1 METVESLVPPRDTGD
16 SDPEW
21 EKPDDDVALA
31 RATLA
36 HNLSAHED
44 ETVNS
49 TLTSFTT
56 LEVDETALDLRL
68 QEMDAAMARL
78 LTKGNEKVVVK
89 EESQLP
95 SDMAAEAAHHEDSP
109 AAAMDTD
116 PAGSHME
123 TTTEMDTS
131 GPEVPTPGDFVPEGG
146 ASDEPMG
153 SGDSSKAKTVFRIEG
168 FPDDFPGIGKKSADL
183 AQQLTKE
190 EIVYQIYKRQLAQE
204 KMLAAP
210 YNRARRGVGHSSM
223 GKLDPGSTGATLM
236 CPNCFADW
244 QGQDNKVEGKC
255 KLCQKTVI
263 AVDKG
268 PPSAEIKLGSASWL
282 MFCGPQG
289 VTWHTDADEA
299 QKAAASVDIGSWAQ
313 PPPRPTDQKELSF
326 AHQVPMALRL
336 SLAHTVATQPFDEVQ
351 FSDKDAGDRPHL
363 REDWQPSQETRAF
376 HAQLAAAMEITK
388 KSSGPVDKD
397 SKKLTEEQ
405 FLDHI
410 NPQLDVIVEMQAGAQ
425 SVEEAKGASIL
436 RQLDTE
442 KLRSLLKRGQ
452 GNKRM
457 QEEGAQRSKLLRPVA
472 DSIDTWGTQLRA
484 ALEMNVF
491 NPDSPLEAMKD
502 RYMTRSGG
510 LSSTGAFGPEEQ
522 SPETLLGV
530 AVGSVE
536 FQIMKVQGPL
546 DAPTWAKPLP
556 AGEKLLL
563 EMRTH
568 PCSFKQPFFEPIA
581 LTKEEIDAQVAMG
594 TRPPLDKI
602 IGPFHAEGDGGTHWQ
617 KEVQTWDL
625 VSLFSCFGHTYS
637 ARHLYA
643 VWSHLPITI
652 QPHTRGA
659 KNKQQNLQRRDD
671 HRMLMKE
678 AKEFVILHD
687 LPVPTTNQEWKQL
700 YREMGSIFA
709 AKVFINRTPQV
720 VLDLPVADIH
730 DSKQHMRLRAVCDER
745 ITLPLKTFRDFPEI
759 YNSLSHSLGQESMV
773 EAKMAWRC
781 NTVQWW
787 TARLKPEYA
796 GPIYRKLGYSESHIQ
811 GLGLGD
817 RDTSAAFGAER
828 ILLDPE
834 SEQERA
840 LPPITPNNVSSV
852 ASDDYKKKNVGDK
865 TAHVFWAKMEC
876 GLVLSSVSPWEIVD
890 KKKGETRGG
899 YVCRRCKGF
908 WRSGRGASRFLLI
921 TGGAQREESTKGD
934 GSRITFQH
942 LSALKEVLDVSPSEA
957 LGPAEVAE
965 ARHQAKLEPVEVSVE
980 SSEPEGRLAFGG
992 LVSLRQ
998 SELRLFLAEELERS
1012 EDMNALCLAML
1023 CVANFA
1029 AYERKVLADEKGG
1042 QKLGKYLP
1050 LEDMARLLRGV
1061 VRTLKSIPSFDDDNV
1076 ANTMTLHALRFFCNL
1091 LAFEVDFITA
1101 ELQHLNVLEEVG
1113 KLFDHWFKDEDKI
1126 EDDKLFL
1133 QTLQSFILLLRW
1145 EMRGRTQAI
1154 SHSL

>member
-1 METVESLVPPRDTGD
+1 METVESLIPPRDTGD

-78 LTKGNEKVVVK
+78 LTKGSEKVVVK

-116 PAGSHME
+116 PVGSHME

-146 ASDEPMG
+146 ASDGPRR
-153 SGDSSKAKTVFRIEG
+153 SDDSSKTRPYSALPAGTLEEKVFRIEG
-168 FPDDFPGIGKKSADL
+168 FPEDFPGIGKKSADL
-183 AQQLTKE
+183 AQQLTQE
-190 EIVYQIYKRQLAQE
+190 EIASLFSKLRTENWTRPAVERVLEVYQIYKRQLAQE

-223 GKLDPGSTGATLM
+223 GQLDPGSTGASLM

-244 QGQDNKVEGKC
+244 QRLDN
-255 KLCQKTVI
+255 
-263 AVDKG
+263 KG
-268 PPSAEIKLGSASWL
+268 PPSAEIKLGSTSWR

-289 VTWHTDADEA
+289 VTWYTDADEA
-299 QKAAASVDIGSWAQ
+299 QKEAASVDIGSWAQ

-326 AHQVPMALRL
+326 ADQVPMALRL
-336 SLAHTVATQPFDEVQ
+336 SLAHTVQ
-351 FSDKDAGDRPHL
+351 FSHKEAGDRPHL
-363 REDWQPSQETRAF
+363 RDDWQPSQETRAF
-376 HAQLAAAMEITK
+376 HPQLAAAMDITK

-442 KLRSLLKRGQ
+442 KLRSLLKRNYLQ
-452 GNKRM
+452 GPGNQGEEFITAQATLEEAKASNKRM

-491 NPDSPLEAMKD
+491 NPDSPLKDMELDDIEAMKD
-502 RYMTRSGG
+502 RYMNTTFLLNQSRNPFPASLLQELPSLAALQREGERVARDSGGG

-522 SPETLLGV
+522 SPEALLGV

-536 FQIMKVQGPL
+536 FQIMRLKRIIELHMGEQRMIGGRWKKVQGPL

-556 AGEKLLL
+556 EGEKLML

-625 VSLFSCFGHTYS
+625 VSFFSCFGHTYS

-652 QPHTRGA
+652 QPRKRGA

-700 YREMGSIFA
+700 YREMGSFFA

-745 ITLPLKTFRDFPEI
+745 ITLPLKAFKDFPEI

-773 EAKMAWRC
+773 EVKMAWRC

-796 GPIYRKLGYSESHIQ
+796 GPIYCKLGDHHPGQRLER
-811 GLGLGD
+811 GLGRL
-817 RDTSAAFGAER
+817 
-828 ILLDPE
+828 
-834 SEQERA
+834 QE
-840 LPPITPNNVSSV
+840 
-852 ASDDYKKKNVGDK
+852 
-865 TAHVFWAKMEC
+865 E
-876 GLVLSSVSPWEIVD
+876 E
-890 KKKGETRGG
+890 RGG
-899 YVCRRCKGF
+899 
-908 WRSGRGASRFLLI
+908 
-921 TGGAQREESTKGD
+921 
-934 GSRITFQH
+934 
-942 LSALKEVLDVSPSEA
+942 
-957 LGPAEVAE
+957 
-965 ARHQAKLEPVEVSVE
+965 
-980 SSEPEGRLAFGG
+980 
-992 LVSLRQ
+992 
-998 SELRLFLAEELERS
+998 
-1012 EDMNALCLAML
+1012 
-1023 CVANFA
+1023 
-1029 AYERKVLADEKGG
+1029 
-1042 QKLGKYLP
+1042 
-1050 LEDMARLLRGV
+1050 
-1061 VRTLKSIPSFDDDNV
+1061 
-1076 ANTMTLHALRFFCNL
+1076 
-1091 LAFEVDFITA
+1091 
-1101 ELQHLNVLEEVG
+1101 
-1113 KLFDHWFKDEDKI
+1113 
-1126 EDDKLFL
+1126 
-1133 QTLQSFILLLRW
+1133 
-1145 EMRGRTQAI
+1145 
-1154 SHSL
+1154 